1 MSTSSLWKEHYVNSK
16 EAHSKIDMLYNWNFF
31 YQELCSKLEVQDI

>member
-1 MSTSSLWKEHYVNSK
+1 MSTSLLWKEHYVNSK
-16 EAHSKIDMLYNWNFF
+16 EAYSKNGMLYNGSFF

>member
-1 MSTSSLWKEHYVNSK
+1 MSTSSLWKEHYVSK
-16 EAHSKIDMLYNWNFF
+16 EAHSKNDMVYNGNFF